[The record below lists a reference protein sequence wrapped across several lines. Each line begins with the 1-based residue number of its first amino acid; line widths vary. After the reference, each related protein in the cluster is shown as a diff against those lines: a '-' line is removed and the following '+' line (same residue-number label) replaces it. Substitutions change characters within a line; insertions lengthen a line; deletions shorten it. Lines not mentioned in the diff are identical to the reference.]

1 MRSRHVSASPSP
13 QDLIGPFS
21 DRGASARTH
30 RDMRNP
36 RGMCPARIDQKRPV
50 RLIDDLDDLA
60 RPWLN
65 DHAAV
70 IDDRVP
76 VLVGGEAWG

>member
-1 MRSRHVSASPSP
+1 
-13 QDLIGPFS
+13 
-21 DRGASARTH
+21 
-30 RDMRNP
+30 
-36 RGMCPARIDQKRPV
+36 MCPARIDQKRPV

-76 VLVGGEAWG
+76 VEVKLGDSADMRLLQLATPG